1 MVRRQELSSLYRDRS
16 GASEGVDFGLIG
28 GLLVITALA
37 LMDLV
42 TMIDLL
48 GALVVGS
55 MVAAALSTPLR
66 TVAVSFY
73 GVAWALV
80 LGADHWTAAHFLR
93 LGLNIAGGAI
103 GYSIA
108 MLRVTREESLRR
120 MIRIAEIAQQAV
132 LRPLPDV
139 LVEAELAVRYASAA
153 EEALIGGD
161 LYDAVETPNGLRVIV
176 GDVRGKGLDGVR
188 LASVVLGTF
197 RDAAFTR
204 SLLVD
209 VVAAVDESVCRYV
222 GDEDFISAVL
232 VELSNHE
239 LKVVNLGHPSP
250 LRYRLGVV
258 ELLDPDLRST
268 PFGLSPSPQVQTF
281 AVASGERFLLYTDG
295 ATECRDTE
303 GAFFDLE
310 RGVRESFAAPDLGAA
325 LDTLIEDL
333 TRHCGG
339 SLSDD
344 VALVLLAPRPPPHP
358 KGGAEGFELDGALS
372 RTS

>member
-1 MVRRQELSSLYRDRS
+1 LVRRQELTSLYRDRS
-16 GASEGVDFGLIG
+16 GISEGADWGLIG
-28 GLLVITALA
+28 GLLVITALG
-37 LMDLV
+37 LLDLI
-42 TMIDLL
+42 TMINLL
-48 GALVVGS
+48 GALLVGT

-66 TVAVSFY
+66 TAGVALY
-73 GVAWALV
+73 AAAWALL
-80 LGADHWTAAHFLR
+80 LGAPDHWSTAHFLR
-93 LGLNIAGGAI
+93 ITINVMGGAI

-108 MLRVTREESLRR
+108 RLRVTREEAMRR
-120 MIRIAEIAQQAV
+120 MIRIAEIAQQTV

-139 LVEAELAVRYASAA
+139 LGEAELAVRYASAA

-161 LYDAVETPNGLRVIV
+161 LYDAVETPYGLRVVV

-204 SLLVD
+204 PLLVD

-232 VELSNHE
+232 VELSEHE

-250 LRYRLGVV
+250 LRYRRGEVD
-258 ELLDPDLRST
+258 LLEPDLRST
-268 PFGLSPSPQVQTF
+268 PFGLSPTPRIQTF
-281 AVASGERFLLYTDG
+281 AVSADERILLYTDG
-295 ATECRDTE
+295 VTECRDLE
-303 GAFFDLE
+303 GVFFDLE
-310 RGVRESFAAPDLGAA
+310 RGAREALAAPDLGAA
-325 LDTLIEDL
+325 LDALIDDL

-344 VALVLLAPRPPPHP
+344 VALVLVAPRPPP
-358 KGGAEGFELDGALS
+358 
-372 RTS
+372 

>member
-1 MVRRQELSSLYRDRS
+1 MVRRQELTSLYRDRS
-16 GASEGVDFGLIG
+16 GVSEGADWGLIG
-28 GLLVITALA
+28 GLLVITALG
-37 LMDLV
+37 LLDLI
-42 TMIDLL
+42 TMINLL
-48 GALVVGS
+48 GALLVGT

-66 TVAVSFY
+66 TV
-73 GVAWALV
+73 GVALYAAAWALL
-80 LGADHWTAAHFLR
+80 LGAPDHWSTAHFLR
-93 LGLNIAGGAI
+93 ITINIMGGAI

-108 MLRVTREESLRR
+108 RLRVTREEAMRR
-120 MIRIAEIAQQAV
+120 MIRIAEIAQQTV

-139 LVEAELAVRYASAA
+139 LGDAELAVRYASAA

-161 LYDAVETPNGLRVIV
+161 LYDAVETPYGLRVIV

-204 SLLVD
+204 PLLVD
-209 VVAAVDESVCRYV
+209 VVVAVDESVCRYV

-232 VELSNHE
+232 LELSDHE

-250 LRYRLGVV
+250 LRYRRG
-258 ELLDPDLRST
+258 EIDLLEPDLRST
-268 PFGLSPSPQVQTF
+268 PFGLSPSPRIQTF
-281 AVASGERFLLYTDG
+281 AVSADERILLYTDG
-295 ATECRDTE
+295 VTECRDLE

-310 RGVRESFAAPDLGAA
+310 RGAGEALAASDLGAA
-325 LDTLIEDL
+325 LDALIEDL

-344 VALVLLAPRPPPHP
+344 VALVLVAPRPPP
-358 KGGAEGFELDGALS
+358 
-372 RTS
+372 